1 MAGSHKLLIDKWMD
15 GWTNLEPMDQQMGM
29 VHSWCAHLLTV
40 TSHHCI
46 VTATLCQVAAD
57 LAMARSHPLKPCIL
71 PAHNVGIRPEK
82 PGYVREIQ
90 RNHGCL
96 QGQRH
101 KEYTEEVVGCAVS

>member
-15 GWTNLEPMDQQMGM
+15 GWANLEPMDQQMGM

-46 VTATLCQVAAD
+46 VTATLCQVAAE

-71 PAHNVGIRPEK
+71 PAHNVGIRPENLDMSENF
-82 PGYVREIQ
+82 REIMGV
-90 RNHGCL
+90 RRVKDTKNTRKRL
-96 QGQRH
+96 W
-101 KEYTEEVVGCAVS
+101 VVL